1 MEPKVRF
8 KGFEGEWK
16 TPSIG
21 DVFELR
27 NGYTPSKI
35 VKEFWEGGT
44 IPWFRME
51 DIRMN
56 GGFLKDSLQ
65 HITPLA
71 VKGAGLFEK
80 RSIILAT
87 TATIGVHAMLIA
99 DSLANQQFTNF
110 KVRKSLSDEYIDE
123 FIYYSFFKIDE
134 WSINNTNSGGLL
146 SVNMPLLV
154 KQGFLTPCKEEQQAI
169 ATYFLTLD
177 SKIQS
182 TSKKLASLKKLK
194 SASLVSMF
202 PQQGETTP
210 KVRFKGFEGEWK
222 KVKFLEI
229 FEFLKNN
236 SLSRAELSSKGD
248 FINIHYGDILIKYGD
263 LVNIQNE
270 ELTYIRDCRIGQTL
284 YKMCSLQNGDIIIA
298 DAAEDYSVGKCSEIV
313 NIGNNKVV
321 SGLHTI
327 PCRPLITFA
336 QGYLGHYINSNSYHN
351 QLLPLIQG
359 SKISSISKKTLSQTS
374 VFVPSYE
381 EQQSI
386 ATFFRSLDRKIAL
399 ETARLEKLKQIKL
412 ACLDKMFV

>member
-1 MEPKVRF
+1 MEPKIRF

-51 DIRMN
+51 DIRIN
-56 GGFLKDSLQ
+56 GGFLKDALQ

-80 RSIILAT
+80 NSIILAT

-134 WSINNTNSGGLL
+134 WSKNNTNSGGLL

-154 KQGFLTPCKEEQQAI
+154 KQGFLTPCKEEQQTI
-169 ATYFLTLD
+169 ASYFRILD
-177 SKIQS
+177 AKLQASA
-182 TSKKLASLKKLK
+182 KKVESLKKLK
-194 SASLVSMF
+194 SASLVAMF
-202 PQQGETTP
+202 PQNGESTP
-210 KVRFKGFEGEWK
+210 KVRFKGFEGEWRRI
-222 KVKFLEI
+222 KFGTISSRITRRNNTLECKLPLTI
-229 FEFLKNN
+229 SANEGLISQEKFFKNIVASSNLGNYYLLKRGEFAYNKSYSNGYPFGAIKRLDKYDSGVLSPLYICFGIHDEVDSDYICFFFETTLWHKDVAE
-236 SLSRAELSSKGD
+236 RATEGAR
-248 FINIHYGDILIKYGD
+248 NHGIL
-263 LVNIQNE
+263 
-270 ELTYIRDCRIGQTL
+270 
-284 YKMCSLQNGDIIIA
+284 
-298 DAAEDYSVGKCSEIV
+298 
-313 NIGNNKVV
+313 NIG
-321 SGLHTI
+321 TEDFFDIDIMI
-327 PCRPLITFA
+327 PE
-336 QGYLGHYINSNSYHN
+336 
-351 QLLPLIQG
+351 
-359 SKISSISKKTLSQTS
+359 SK
-374 VFVPSYE
+374 E
-381 EQQSI
+381 EQQAI
-386 ATFFRSLDRKIAL
+386 AAYFRSLDRKIAL

-412 ACLDKMFV
+412 ACLYKMFV

>member
-194 SASLVSMF
+194 SASLVAMF
-202 PQQGETTP
+202 PQNGESMP
-210 KVRFKGFEGEWK
+210 KVRFKGFEGEWDK
-222 KVKFLEI
+222 QSASDLFLTIDERNRPELPVLSACQDVRGMI
-229 FEFLKNN
+229 PRDKIGFNISHDTSNEVTYKRVQPGQFVIHLRSFQGGFAHSSYDGIISPAYTVFDFKNKEQHDDYYWKIVFMSRSFIERLRLITYGIRDGRSISFNEFK
-236 SLSRAELSSKGD
+236 ELSFLFPSK
-248 FINIHYGDILIKYGD
+248 
-263 LVNIQNE
+263 
-270 ELTYIRDCRIGQTL
+270 
-284 YKMCSLQNGDIIIA
+284 
-298 DAAEDYSVGKCSEIV
+298 
-313 NIGNNKVV
+313 
-321 SGLHTI
+321 
-327 PCRPLITFA
+327 
-336 QGYLGHYINSNSYHN
+336 
-351 QLLPLIQG
+351 
-359 SKISSISKKTLSQTS
+359 
-374 VFVPSYE
+374 E
-381 EQQSI
+381 EQQAI
-386 ATFFRSLDRKIAL
+386 ASFYRSLDRKIAL

>member
-8 KGFEGEWK
+8 KGFKGEWK
-16 TPSIG
+16 APSIG

-56 GGFLKDSLQ
+56 GGFLKDAQQ

-80 RSIILAT
+80 KSIILAT

-134 WSINNTNSGGLL
+134 WSKNNTNSGGLL

-154 KQGFLTPCKEEQQAI
+154 KQGFLTPCKIEQQAI
-169 ATYFLTLD
+169 ASYFRILD
-177 SKIQS
+177 ANLQASA
-182 TSKKLASLKKLK
+182 KKVESLKKLK
-194 SASLVSMF
+194 SASLVAMF
-202 PQQGETTP
+202 PQQGESMP
-210 KVRFKGFEGEWK
+210 KVRFKGFEGEWS
-222 KVKFLEI
+222 KV
-229 FEFLKNN
+229 
-236 SLSRAELSSKGD
+236 EL
-248 FINIHYGDILIKYGD
+248 
-263 LVNIQNE
+263 
-270 ELTYIRDCRIGQTL
+270 C
-284 YKMCSLQNGDIIIA
+284 
-298 DAAEDYSVGKCSEIV
+298 
-313 NIGNNKVV
+313 
-321 SGLHTI
+321 
-327 PCRPLITFA
+327 
-336 QGYLGHYINSNSYHN
+336 
-351 QLLPLIQG
+351 
-359 SKISSISKKTLSQTS
+359 SISKKVTNRNMDMQYTTTLTNSAEHGIIDQLAFFDHQVSNNDNISGYYVVENGDFVYNPRISALAPVGPINQNQIGYTGVMS
-374 VFVPSYE
+374 PLYYVFRVDGVDTDYLSYYFKTTLWHQYLKDVGNSGARFDRLAITDSDFQKMPIYLPTNRE
-381 EQQSI
+381 EQQAI